1 MSIEEDFVKSIT
13 AEWTTIIESV
23 DIDGW
28 TRPVDNVKTL
38 LQLDRCHIN
47 FLLEDLSKDEKFVPI
62 DGKTQKTYR
71 RWSSKLIPIFED
83 ILGDKE
89 DTIPNS
95 SFTEFKFR
103 SGWGESLDYSVW
115 RISIIFN
122 IKGMMAKHRERKID
136 ELLNG
141 K

>member
-1 MSIEEDFVKSIT
+1 MSVEEDFVKLIT

-23 DIDGW
+23 DVDGW
-28 TRPVDNVKTL
+28 TRPVDNVKTFF
-38 LQLDRCHIN
+38 QLDKCHIN

-71 RWSSKLIPIFED
+71 KWSSKLLPIFED
-83 ILGDKE
+83 ILGNKE
-89 DTIPNS
+89 DTVPNS

-115 RISIIFN
+115 RIGIIFSL
-122 IKGMMAKHRERKID
+122 KGMMAKHRERKID
-136 ELLNG
+136 QLLG
-141 K
+141 E

>member
-1 MSIEEDFVKSIT
+1 MSVEEDFVKLIT

-23 DIDGW
+23 DVDGW
-28 TRPVDNVKTL
+28 TRPVDNVKTVF
-38 LQLDRCHIN
+38 QLDKCHIN

-62 DGKTQKTYR
+62 DGKTQKIYR
-71 RWSSKLIPIFED
+71 KWSSKLIPIFED
-83 ILGDKE
+83 ILGNKE

-103 SGWGESLDYSVW
+103 SGWGESFDYSVW
-115 RISIIFN
+115 RIGIIFS

-136 ELLNG
+136 ELLG
-141 K
+141 E

>member
-1 MSIEEDFVKSIT
+1 MSVEEDFVKLIT

-23 DIDGW
+23 DVDGW
-28 TRPVDNVKTL
+28 TRPVDKVKTVF
-38 LQLDRCHIN
+38 QLDKCHIN

-71 RWSSKLIPIFED
+71 KWSSKLIPIFED
-83 ILGDKE
+83 ILGNKE
-89 DTIPNS
+89 DTVPNS

-115 RISIIFN
+115 RIGIIFS

-136 ELLNG
+136 QLLG
-141 K
+141 E

>member
-1 MSIEEDFVKSIT
+1 MSVEEDFVKLIT

-23 DIDGW
+23 DVDGW
-28 TRPVDNVKTL
+28 TRPVDNVKTFF
-38 LQLDRCHIN
+38 QLDKCHIN

-71 RWSSKLIPIFED
+71 KWSSKLIPIFED
-83 ILGDKE
+83 ILGNKE
-89 DTIPNS
+89 DTVPNS

-136 ELLNG
+136 ELLG
-141 K
+141 E

>member
-1 MSIEEDFVKSIT
+1 MSVEEDFVKLIT

-23 DIDGW
+23 DVDGW
-28 TRPVDNVKTL
+28 TRPVDNVKTFF
-38 LQLDRCHIN
+38 QLDKCHIN

-71 RWSSKLIPIFED
+71 KWSSKLIPIFED
-83 ILGDKE
+83 ILGNKE

-95 SFTEFKFR
+95 SFTECKFR

-115 RISIIFN
+115 RIGIIFS

-136 ELLNG
+136 QLLG
-141 K
+141 E

>member
-1 MSIEEDFVKSIT
+1 MSADRDFVKIIT
-13 AEWTTIIESV
+13 AEWTTLIESV
-23 DIDGW
+23 EVDGFN
-28 TRPVDNVKTL
+28 RPVEKVRKHIDFE
-38 LQLDRCHIN
+38 RCYLSFI
-47 FLLEDLSKDEKFVPI
+47 LEDLSKDEKFVPI

>member
-1 MSIEEDFVKSIT
+1 MSVEEDFVKLIT

-23 DIDGW
+23 DVDGW
-28 TRPVDNVKTL
+28 TRPVDNVKTFF
-38 LQLDRCHIN
+38 QLDKCHIN

-71 RWSSKLIPIFED
+71 KWSSKLLPIFED
-83 ILGDKE
+83 ILGNKE
-89 DTIPNS
+89 DTVPNS

-115 RISIIFN
+115 RIGIIFS

-136 ELLNG
+136 QLLG
-141 K
+141 E

>member
-1 MSIEEDFVKSIT
+1 MSVEEDFVKLIT

-23 DIDGW
+23 DVDGW
-28 TRPVDNVKTL
+28 TRPVDNVKTFF
-38 LQLDRCHIN
+38 QLDKCHIN

-71 RWSSKLIPIFED
+71 KWSSKLLPIFED
-83 ILGDKE
+83 ILGNKE

-115 RISIIFN
+115 RIGIIFS

-136 ELLNG
+136 QLLG
-141 K
+141 E

>member
-1 MSIEEDFVKSIT
+1 MSIEEDFVKLIT
-13 AEWTTIIESV
+13 TEWTTIIESV

-71 RWSSKLIPIFED
+71 KWSSKLIPIFED
-83 ILGDKE
+83 ILGNKE

-103 SGWGESLDYSVW
+103 SGWGESLEYSVW

>member
-1 MSIEEDFVKSIT
+1 MSVEEDFVKLIT

-23 DIDGW
+23 DVDGW
-28 TRPVDNVKTL
+28 TRPVDKVKTVF
-38 LQLDRCHIN
+38 QLDRCYIN

-71 RWSSKLIPIFED
+71 KWSSKLIPIFED
-83 ILGDKE
+83 ILGNKE
-89 DTIPNS
+89 DTVPNS

-115 RISIIFN
+115 RISIVFN

-136 ELLNG
+136 ELLG
-141 K
+141 E

>member
-1 MSIEEDFVKSIT
+1 MSVEEDFVKLIT

-23 DIDGW
+23 DVDGW
-28 TRPVDNVKTL
+28 TRPVDNVKTFF
-38 LQLDRCHIN
+38 QLDKCHIN

-71 RWSSKLIPIFED
+71 KWSSKLLPIFED
-83 ILGDKE
+83 ILGNKE
-89 DTIPNS
+89 DTVPNS

-115 RISIIFN
+115 RIGIIFS

-136 ELLNG
+136 ELLG
-141 K
+141 E